1 MDLIIILISIIAVAI
16 IYKKF
21 QSVVYYMGILEIFF
35 HTFVNHLKI
44 VELTKFVRS
53 YIPSSFASVLAKY
66 SSGLLYDIFV
76 WVLIILFAIFE
87 FFLIKSFIKR
97 KK

>member
-1 MDLIIILISIIAVAI
+1 
-16 IYKKF
+16 
-21 QSVVYYMGILEIFF
+21 MGILEIFF
-35 HTFVNHLKI
+35 RLIHTFVNHLKI